1 LRVVDMSGS
10 IKSLIQ
16 NLAQQLGFHRTV
28 IGSLAPLESERA
40 HLEQWLASGYAAGM
54 EWLKRNPHFRTSPQL
69 LLPQCRSAIIVS
81 VNYYTQTP
89 PAPDFAAGRV
99 ARYAVGLDY
108 HPVLR
113 AKLRELK
120 TRIES
125 ELGRP
130 LQGKAYT
137 DDVPLYEQAFASRH
151 GLGFT
156 GKNTMII
163 GPKLSGSYNFV
174 AELFTDL
181 ELEADEAY
189 SGTCGECFRCGDR
202 CPTKAILRTPATIDA
217 GRCISYL
224 TIENKGGIPLELR
237 QSLGEWVFGCDVC
250 QEVCPYNGKP
260 RQTPWPEFSPES
272 GAGHFLDLL
281 SILKIR
287 NEEEF
292 RSKFAHTP
300 LRRPKLRGLT
310 RNTLIVL
317 GNQLGGRGVRQV
329 DEELLIPEIEKATI
343 DCADPM
349 LREHA
354 AWAVAQ
360 SSAKLAKWALERMKQ
375 RECEVVLKGQIAD
388 LLDTKTHS

>member
-1 LRVVDMSGS
+1 MSGS
-10 IKSLIQ
+10 IKTLIQ
-16 NLAQQLGFHRTV
+16 NLAAQLGFHRTV
-28 IGSLAPLESERA
+28 VGSLAPLEEQRQ

-81 VNYYTQTP
+81 VNYYTEAP
-89 PAPDFAAGRV
+89 PLPEFAAGRV

-120 TRIES
+120 ARIES
-125 ELGRP
+125 EIGRP
-130 LQGKAYT
+130 LLGKAYT
-137 DDVPLYEQAFASRH
+137 DDVPLYEQALASRH
-151 GLGFT
+151 GLGFK

-202 CPTKAILRTPATIDA
+202 CPTKAIVGPATIDA

-237 QSLGEWVFGCDVC
+237 ENMGEWVFGCDVC
-250 QEVCPYNGKP
+250 QEVCPYNQKP
-260 RQTPWPEFSPES
+260 QQTPWREFSPES
-272 GAGHFLDLL
+272 GAGHYLDLL
-281 SILKIR
+281 SILKIE
-287 NEEEF
+287 NEDEF
-292 RSKFAHTP
+292 RSRFQHTP
-300 LRRPKLRGLT
+300 LRRPKFART
-310 RNTLIVL
+310 
-317 GNQLGGRGVRQV
+317 
-329 DEELLIPEIEKATI
+329 
-343 DCADPM
+343 
-349 LREHA
+349 
-354 AWAVAQ
+354 
-360 SSAKLAKWALERMKQ
+360 
-375 RECEVVLKGQIAD
+375 
-388 LLDTKTHS
+388 